1 MANMIDNQLEVRG
14 PESAVQDFLRKTL
27 AEGEPDLL
35 GACHGYGGT
44 ALGLQSTEKLRPGL
58 YDIEGESRQLYC
70 FRTKWRPPVELVERL
85 SRQYPELEFAL
96 HYYDL
101 NGTCY
106 GDFEVR
112 NGGVRLQSNRT
123 LAEITAYERRRID
136 GSLNPGKEAE

>member
-14 PESAVQDFLRKTL
+14 PEAAVQEFLGKTL

-35 GACHGYGGT
+35 GACRDRGDE
-44 ALGLQSTEKLRPGL
+44 ALSLQRTEKLQPGL
-58 YDIEGESRQLYC
+58 YDIDGESRQLYY
-70 FRTKWRPPVELVERL
+70 FRTKWRPPIELVERL

-112 NGGVRLQSNRT
+112 NGVVQLQSNRT
-123 LAEITAYERRRID
+123 LAEITSYERRRID
-136 GSLNPGKEAE
+136 GSLNPGKEGE